1 MSAAPTSGRR
11 RLCTIMAVTMICLI
25 VSLASFIVDFS
36 IAAFSGAVKKE
47 SVYWDI
53 SAGSKVVPGQNLRLR
68 KLHHSSNAHHS
79 CYEITCQGVHCM
91 GESAGNATIE
101 VCYPAVVITG
111 LPKCGTSAMYILLSK
126 FPGSIT
132 MTEKENCPFGGQS
145 LWTFFQSLP
154 RMSAVG
160 DHSLVISGCLQVA
173 KNMQIKEALRHPQTH
188 YIVSYNTK

>member
-11 RLCTIMAVTMICLI
+11 LLYTIMAVTMICLI

-36 IAAFSGAVKKE
+36 IAAFSGAVEKKE

-53 SAGSKVVPGQNLRLR
+53 SAGSEVVPGQNLRLR
-68 KLHHSSNAHHS
+68 KLHHSTHHT
-79 CYEITCQGVHCM
+79 CYEVTCEGLHCM
-91 GESAGNATIE
+91 GESDGNATIE

-126 FPGSIT
+126 FPGAIT
-132 MTEKENCPFGGQS
+132 MTEKENCPFGRQS

-160 DHSLVISGCLQVA
+160 EHSLIISGCLQVT
-173 KNMQIKEALRHPQTH
+173 KNMQIKEVLRHPQAH
-188 YIVSYNTK
+188 YIVSSDT